1 MNIQP
6 LHPNFRLPSRATDL
20 AGGYDLYMPEAGE
33 IAPCWERCSE
43 EDLNVKPVKI
53 PLGFAAEVPPG
64 YVALL
69 LPRSSTGAKH
79 SIELENTC
87 GVIDADYRG
96 EWFAF
101 LNTKNG
107 TGFSWEAGDRILQ
120 YLLVPV
126 YTPELTLVDSVS
138 KTARGEGGIGS
149 TGKA

>member
-20 AGGYDLYMPEAGE
+20 AGGYDLYMPEAGVVEE
-33 IAPCWERCSE
+33 IWARISE
-43 EDLNVKPVKI
+43 EDPVVRPVKV
-53 PLGFAAEVPPG
+53 PLGFAAEVPEG

-79 SIELENTC
+79 SLELENTC

-101 LNTKNG
+101 LNVKSG
-107 TGFSWEAGDRILQ
+107 AEFRWEAGDRILQ